1 MQILILMKELVET
14 VTEKQVMIIQ
24 VQKLKVVIQV
34 SKLALLVVNVQEMQS
49 YLNTISQIRK
59 KMI

>member
-1 MQILILMKELVET
+1 MKELVET